1 MILSCLTCEW
11 SHKKAD
17 GSFVYV
23 DRLCQQGLRC
33 RVIRVNPSGLPFVL
47 VVSSF
52 LLGQSAFPEKTLS
65 VSCLGEYNRPGCHC
79 SDRQIGE
86 VCRRPL
92 NSPCFSTVP
101 TSHTLCRE
109 GVRALNALP
118 DLKPLFLFLC
128 PHASPLPEAPIA

>member
-17 GSFVYV
+17 GSFVYL

-33 RVIRVNPSGLPFVL
+33 RVIRVNASGLPFVL

-65 VSCLGEYNRPGCHC
+65 VSCLGEYNRPGCQC
-79 SDRQIGE
+79 SDHQIGE
-86 VCRRPL
+86 VCKRPL

-109 GVRALNALP
+109 GGQRAECTARLETTLSVSMP
-118 DLKPLFLFLC
+118 TCIPT
-128 PHASPLPEAPIA
+128 SRSS